1 MQDVLIVER
10 ENAFLS
16 LDLATVIIDLEV
28 GFSVDDA
35 YISSSERF
43 HLPSFIQFLA
53 KMEFHSLL
61 KKFG

>member
-43 HLPSFIQFLA
+43 HFPSFIQFLA